1 MSKQEKCP
9 TCGSEVRLVTDCWT
23 RYNDRH
29 LCTHHYAPLY
39 SPAAL
44 AEVLAAAEQI
54 RKDRETHGSAFRSS
68 VDRLIAALA
77 ALRAGEGEKS

>member
-1 MSKQEKCP
+1 MSEHKCP
-9 TCGSEVRLVTDCWT
+9 TCGSDVRIVGGIKNHGHVTVAETW
-23 RYNDRH
+23 R
-29 LCTHHYAPLY
+29 YAPLY